1 MSGRG
6 RAVSAAL
13 LTIAMLAPAAG
24 HGQASSD
31 KASSDK
37 TGQAALASAG
47 AAAFQNDLGCGSCH
61 FKDSPFGPPL
71 EGVAGHDIAS
81 VKGFLYSAALK
92 AKAGNWTDANLD
104 AFLTNPQGFAPGTEM
119 DASVE
124 DPAQRREVIA
134 YLKTLK

>member
-13 LTIAMLAPAAG
+13 LIVAALASAPAAG
-24 HGQASSD
+24 HAQGSSD
-31 KASSDK
+31 KAAQ
-37 TGQAALASAG
+37 TALATAG
-47 AAAFQNDLGCGSCH
+47 AAAFQNDLGCASCH
-61 FKDSPFGPPL
+61 FKDSTFGPPL

-104 AFLTNPQGFAPGTEM
+104 AFLADPQGFAPGAEM
-119 DASVE
+119 DASVQ
-124 DPAQRREVIA
+124 DPIQRREVIA